1 MSKRFRLPMLILL
14 ILTTGAAYA
23 YAIQT
28 ENRGAENL
36 ELYGGKSGPVPFP
49 HLAHQDALVDCKIC
63 HELFP
68 QEIGSIE
75 KLKASGQLKKKQIMN
90 KHCTKCH
97 RKLKKE
103 GKKTGPITCK
113 ACHIKAES

>member
-1 MSKRFRLPMLILL
+1 MKGFRVLVLVLL
-14 ILTTGAAYA
+14 IISAGSAYA
-23 YAIQT
+23 YTIQT
-28 ENRGAENL
+28 DNKGAENI

-49 HLAHQDALVDCKIC
+49 HLAHQDALADCKIC

-68 QEIGSIE
+68 QEIGGIE

-97 RKLKKE
+97 RQLKKE
-103 GKKTGPITCK
+103 GKITGPITCK